1 MTDAKSKLVSDLIR
15 VSGKHGR
22 TFTFNQDE
30 AEQIATAIE
39 SYVDEMVRQATRDM
53 RDYADKSG
61 EYDPDY

>member
-1 MTDAKSKLVSDLIR
+1 MSSAKSKLIDDLLR
-15 VSGKHGR
+15 VSGKQGR
-22 TFTFNQDE
+22 TFTFNRDE

-39 SYVDEMVRQATRDM
+39 SYVDEMMRQATRDM